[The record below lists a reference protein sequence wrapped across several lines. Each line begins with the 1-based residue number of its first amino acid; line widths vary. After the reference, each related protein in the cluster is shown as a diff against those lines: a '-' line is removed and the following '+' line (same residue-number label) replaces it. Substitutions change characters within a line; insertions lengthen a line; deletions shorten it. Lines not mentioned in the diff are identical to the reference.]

1 MMMDNRI
8 TVYYGMWG
16 INYFQSFVL
25 LGVGKL
31 ETRFPLPLPET
42 KRFHTSFI
50 SCRWSIGGGERSKP
64 KTMNHNNNNSQQ
76 TPTSLSP
83 EASRLFRVYRTISSM
98 LDKRGYMVPRDLREM
113 TPSSFISKFGD
124 QPSREGLT
132 ILVVRVF
139 YRSF

>member
-1 MMMDNRI
+1 
-8 TVYYGMWG
+8 
-16 INYFQSFVL
+16 
-25 LGVGKL
+25 
-31 ETRFPLPLPET
+31 
-42 KRFHTSFI
+42 
-50 SCRWSIGGGERSKP
+50 
-64 KTMNHNNNNSQQ
+64 MNHNNNNSQQ